1 MLFHFVKKI
10 KEIAWLIPGFLLW
23 AAFPPMAERMDV
35 VFAIAPLLWLS
46 RQGEIRQSLKRWFVN
61 GLLFWVATLSWMPAI
76 IKNGGPWPLVALG
89 WFALGAYCAL
99 YFAAFGVSAAIY
111 WRWAAPRAYVWRLLG
126 LIIVEPILWA
136 GFELMRS
143 ELFGGFSWNHLGV
156 PLVNAGFGAP
166 AQIGGV
172 YLCSAIVVLLNGTW
186 ASIFERMFK
195 RFAISTKAQSMP
207 AYLRVVETFL
217 PLALVYLLFSL
228 SNVPATEE
236 EAEEK
241 PNNAISVAL
250 VQRNFPCVFS
260 RDQNEEN
267 PYEAYTK
274 LLSNVSLLRP
284 SLVVLPESAF
294 CEIGRLDK
302 RAAKEFAAFITE
314 TSGAKAVLAGGSR
327 NEHAREYNSSAL
339 YLFEGKS
346 LQSVQTY
353 DKVHLVPFGEYIPGD
368 KFIPYLQKF
377 APVGSCTPGELKTL
391 YFNDDVKIGVA
402 ICFEDTDSA
411 QIRRLAAM
419 GAEMLVFITND
430 SWFSDSIEPLQHYW
444 QAQSRAIE
452 TGLSVVRVGNSG
464 VTAVIRPDGKSSI
477 LSDST
482 GKPLIDERGA
492 MYEWVLPSTSKTIY
506 VRYGDLPL
514 IILFSLLILMV
525 ILIQYGEYYEKRRT
539 LSM

>member
-1 MLFHFVKKI
+1 MLAQFLKKL

-23 AAFPPMAERMDV
+23 AAFPPMSERTDV
-35 VFAIAPLLWLS
+35 IFAIAPLLWLS
-46 RQGEIRQSLKRWFVN
+46 RRGEIRQSFKRWFFN
-61 GLLFWVATLSWMPAI
+61 GILFWVATLSWMPAI
-76 IKNGGPWPLVALG
+76 VKNGGPWPLVALG
-89 WFALGAYCAL
+89 WFALSAYCAL
-99 YFAAFGVSAAIY
+99 YFAAFGATTAIY
-111 WRWAAPRAYVWRLLG
+111 WRWAAPRAYWLRILG
-126 LIIVEPILWA
+126 LIIVEPFLWA
-136 GFELMRS
+136 GFELLRS

-166 AQIGGV
+166 ARLGGI

-195 RFAISTKAQSMP
+195 RFAVSDKAQTLPS
-207 AYLRVVETFL
+207 YLRAVETFL
-217 PLALVYLLFSL
+217 PFALVYLIFHFS
-228 SNVPATEE
+228 SIHDVQNKFP
-236 EAEEK
+236 EK

-302 RAAKEFAAFITE
+302 RAAKEFAGFIAEKT
-314 TSGAKAVLAGGSR
+314 GAKAVLAGGSR

-346 LQSVQTY
+346 LQSIQTY

-368 KFIPYLQKF
+368 KLIPYLQKF

-391 YFNDDVKIGVA
+391 YFNDVKIGVA

-492 MYEWVLPSTSKTIY
+492 MYEWVLPSSSKTIY
-506 VRYGDLPL
+506 VRCGDLPL

-539 LSM
+539 MSM